1 MSDTLHETQSD
12 PIAIIWAPVGRDATL
27 AKDALRR
34 ATIRSKCCSN
44 INDVRIAVLQEDAG
58 LAILAEEALSSDA
71 IEQLR
76 EVLAQQPPW
85 SDLPIVLL
93 TGGGRST
100 EASLYKLSKMR
111 ALGNITL
118 LERPVRSVTLVA
130 AVQSALMSRR
140 RQLQTRDYIRELEE
154 TQLKLA
160 QANSDLQQFAFAAS
174 HDLQEPLRMV
184 NIFTQLLLERHVD
197 GSNQDA
203 RQFAEF
209 VRTGVTRM
217 ETLLRDL
224 LRYSRAIHEERL
236 SATTHFELNRAI
248 ADAMDA
254 LRIEIQTTQARI
266 VTTSMPVVQGDQM
279 QLSLVFQNLISNSIK
294 YAKDGVAPLIEI
306 SAEQS
311 DCERI
316 IRVQDNGI
324 GFEQKYAER
333 VFDLFQRLGGKNVPG
348 TGLGLAI
355 CRRIIERHGG
365 RIWAESQPGTGSI
378 FHFTLPTHSTK

>member
-1 MSDTLHETQSD
+1 MSDTLHKTQSD

-27 AKDALRR
+27 ARDALHR
-34 ATIRSKCCSN
+34 AAIRSKCCSN
-44 INDVRIAVLQEDAG
+44 INEVRIAVCEEDAG

-130 AVQSALMSRR
+130 AVQSALMSRG

-154 TQLKLA
+154 TQVKLA
-160 QANSDLQQFAFAAS
+160 QANTDLQQFAFAAS

-197 GSNQDA
+197 RSNQDA

-209 VRTGVTRM
+209 IRTGVTRM

-224 LRYSRAIHEERL
+224 LQYSRAIHEERL
-236 SATTHFELNRAI
+236 SATTHFDLNRAI
-248 ADAMDA
+248 ADAMEA
-254 LRIEIQTTQARI
+254 LRIEIEMTQARI
-266 VTTSMPVVQGDQM
+266 VITPMPIVQGDQM

-294 YAKDGVAPLIEI
+294 YAKDGVAPLIKI

-311 DCERI
+311 DCGRI

-365 RIWAESQPGTGSI
+365 RIWAESQPGTGST
-378 FHFTLPTHSTK
+378 FNFTLPTL